1 MKKTILIEAFNNK
14 PSWLKDKSS
23 STKPYT
29 SEDQWEDEIRIFMN
43 GLKSGRAI
51 EFGDK
56 SIGVEWKVDLSSQYE
71 NDPRFIIFDYGDSRL
86 RDDHFTVQHSRRLTD
101 DELRDIRDYM
111 VRMGM
116 VDKHEFDMDYGLNSD
131 YSFYESKIN
140 NIVRDVL
147 NEAMYRNVPDDGNIP
162 PFAGRRPKSIKSRMN
177 QIYSLVNKYGLSSRL
192 YHDDAWKAV
201 SDYKKI
207 IESMG
212 YKVSF
217 SVDNG
222 GYGDYDPNDN
232 MPRSKTYNIL
242 IEAEDGMEIEGYVK
256 MMAAGS
262 VKDPF
267 DAYDTCMVLWPKP
280 KRRYDESLIKQ
291 TFGELL
297 KEWDANDPDEGPEDW
312 AEHRTINEFTGIYDI
327 DTDEVF
333 GYDMAPSID
342 GDEHRFVIFSA
353 MPDDYEIEDDE
364 GDYWTPGSYSVDIR
378 SYGIYPDNM
387 MYLTDNGDY
396 IENDETA
403 QPFNGFSKEQ
413 IRNIENYLQKNID
426 IDYWGLNKM

>member
-1 MKKTILIEAFNNK
+1 
-14 PSWLKDKSS
+14 
-23 STKPYT
+23 
-29 SEDQWEDEIRIFMN
+29 
-43 GLKSGRAI
+43 
-51 EFGDK
+51 
-56 SIGVEWKVDLSSQYE
+56 
-71 NDPRFIIFDYGDSRL
+71 
-86 RDDHFTVQHSRRLTD
+86 
-101 DELRDIRDYM
+101 
-111 VRMGM
+111 
-116 VDKHEFDMDYGLNSD
+116 
-131 YSFYESKIN
+131 
-140 NIVRDVL
+140 
-147 NEAMYRNVPDDGNIP
+147 
-162 PFAGRRPKSIKSRMN
+162 
-177 QIYSLVNKYGLSSRL
+177 
-192 YHDDAWKAV
+192 
-201 SDYKKI
+201 
-207 IESMG
+207 MG
-212 YKVSF
+212 YEVSF

-280 KRRYDESLIKQ
+280 KRRYDENLIKQ
-291 TFGELL
+291 TFGVLL

-312 AEHRTINEFTGIYDI
+312 AETRDISDFIGVYDI

-333 GYDMAPSID
+333 DFDAAPSID

-353 MPDDYEIEDDE
+353 RPDDYKIEDDE
-364 GDYWTPGSYSVDIR
+364 GDYWTPGSYSADIR
-378 SYGIYPDNM
+378 SYSIEPDNV

-396 IENDETA
+396 IENNETA
-403 QPFNGFSKEQ
+403 QPFSGFSKEQ